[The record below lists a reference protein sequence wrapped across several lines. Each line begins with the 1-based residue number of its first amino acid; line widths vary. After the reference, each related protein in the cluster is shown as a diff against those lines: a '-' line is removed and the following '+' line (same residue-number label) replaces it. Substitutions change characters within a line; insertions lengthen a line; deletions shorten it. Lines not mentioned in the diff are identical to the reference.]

1 MPRLFTGLEI
11 PAALADEL
19 SLFRGGLSGGRWI
32 DPENYHITLR
42 FIGDTDRHMARDISL
57 SLAQIRRAAFT
68 VTLAGLDYFGGD
80 RPHAIVA
87 KAHAAS
93 PLLELQAEQERL
105 LRRIGL
111 APEPRKFTPHIT
123 LARLR
128 HTPPIA
134 VADYLGNRGFLSR
147 RFDAARFVLFSSRDS
162 VGGGPYQIEAAYPLM

>member
-57 SLAQIRRAAFT
+57 SLAQIKRAAFT

-105 LRRIGL
+105 LRRISHWRGCGTRRQLRWRIIWAIADFCRGASMRRALCCFRRVILLVAGL
-111 APEPRKFTPHIT
+111 IR
-123 LARLR
+123 
-128 HTPPIA
+128 
-134 VADYLGNRGFLSR
+134 SR
-147 RFDAARFVLFSSRDS
+147 R
-162 VGGGPYQIEAAYPLM
+162 PIH